1 MIGAMGLLSCA
12 GPAPSPTGPD
22 EEDIGHPKQF
32 THETA
37 QDLPGQLSRS
47 TDPSTPKLGCAV
59 ARPLVVNHGSLETF
73 DKIPPRYIQAARDL
87 DVFYGRLSHG
97 DQLILGSKMLG
108 RKLGAT
114 FDLSRSIETFS
125 SSLDPG
131 RDAPEWEKVTR
142 ARLQNLAPPRVVL
155 WAWSSHVGRP
165 DRGGT
170 PAYVNATL
178 AKIEKLEADF
188 PEVCFV
194 YFTGPAQG
202 WVGASEYDQNN
213 AIIRRFARDKNKVL
227 FDFEDLDVFAPEGG
241 LQMDGT
247 DKCEWCEDWC
257 QTHDCSMLDDNKVCL
272 DNTHTHCLNVYRKGQ
287 AMTVLLARLAGWDG
301 K

>member
-1 MIGAMGLLSCA
+1 MALPSCNRS
-12 GPAPSPTGPD
+12 APVTAGPD

-37 QDLPGQLSRS
+37 QELPVELKRS
-47 TDPSTPKLGCAV
+47 DELAPSKLDCGG
-59 ARPLVVNHGSLETF
+59 ARPLVVNHASLESF
-73 DKIPPRYIQAARDL
+73 DRIPARFLTAARSL

-97 DQLILGSKMLG
+97 DQLLLGSKMVG
-108 RKLGAT
+108 RKLGPN

-131 RDAPEWEKVTR
+131 RDSPEWEKVTR
-142 ARLQNLAPPRVVL
+142 ARLQNLAPPKVVL

-165 DRGGT
+165 DRGGS

-178 AKIEKLEADF
+178 AKLEKLESDF

-213 AIIRRFARDKNKVL
+213 AIIRRFARDKSKVL
-227 FDFEDLDVFAPEGG
+227 FDFEDFDVFAPDGG

-247 DKCEWCEDWC
+247 DKCEWCEEWC
-257 QTHDCSMLDDNKVCL
+257 QSHDCSMLDDNKTCL
-272 DNTHTHCLNVYRKGQ
+272 ENTHTHCLNVYRKGQ
-287 AMTVLLARLAGWDG
+287 ALAVLLARLAGWDG
-301 K
+301 T